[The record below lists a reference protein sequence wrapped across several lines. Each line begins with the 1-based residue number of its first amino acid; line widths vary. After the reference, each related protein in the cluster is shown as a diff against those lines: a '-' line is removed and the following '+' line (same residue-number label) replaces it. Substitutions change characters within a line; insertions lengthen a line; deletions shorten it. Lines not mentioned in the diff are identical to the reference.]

1 MANLMKQ
8 KLSIKNIIIATA
20 IITAVASLVFFDHHR
35 VQKDFTKL
43 KADLMRIR
51 LKSVTENKP
60 LVVKFNNNE
69 VSVLDFPKGPLME
82 TLQFSTISKVIYDT
96 TIWDDMIVFH
106 TGTTSLHN
114 KRIHGGEIALRSWLG
129 FSKHIHVN
137 CAGLVQEGRYPEN

>member
-51 LKSVTENKP
+51 LKSVTENNP
-60 LVVKFNNNE
+60 LLSSSTIMKYPFWT
-69 VSVLDFPKGPLME
+69 FPKA
-82 TLQFSTISKVIYDT
+82 
-96 TIWDDMIVFH
+96 H
-106 TGTTSLHN
+106 
-114 KRIHGGEIALRSWLG
+114 
-129 FSKHIHVN
+129 
-137 CAGLVQEGRYPEN
+137 